1 MGGWSC
7 AYYRRDKR
15 ARAPSVITA
24 IRTEQTRNR
33 HARENDS
40 DAAYS
45 IVSLLLDQ
53 GTPTFLYNQYLS
65 KPRHTLSFRYPS
77 PSAAA
82 YILARGGSLCEACP
96 NPVCRRGVLQP
107 TDSDSGVTHTVSRPT
122 TLLQDGRSFAEC
134 NLYSSYHRVQDLQLP
149 RDQHPRARSI
159 RVRSPSRPRFSPQ
172 FTRKLTRGCQCTN
185 PAKTCPTTPAPD
197 MGIS

>member
-15 ARAPSVITA
+15 SRAPSVITA

-40 DAAYS
+40 NAAYS

-65 KPRHTLSFRYPS
+65 KPRHTHSFRYPS

-82 YILARGGSLCEACP
+82 YILARGGSLYEACP
-96 NPVCRRGVLQP
+96 NPVCRRGLLQP

-134 NLYSSYHRVQDLQLP
+134 NLYYHRVQDLQLP
-149 RDQHPRARSI
+149 RDQHPRARFV

-172 FTRKLTRGCQCTN
+172 FTRKHTRACQCTN
-185 PAKTCPTTPAPD
+185 PAKTCPTTPEPN

>member
-1 MGGWSC
+1 MGGCSC

-15 ARAPSVITA
+15 TRAPSVITA

-45 IVSLLLDQ
+45 ILSLLLDQ

-82 YILARGGSLCEACP
+82 YKLARGGSLCEACP
-96 NPVCRRGVLQP
+96 NPVCRRGLLQP
-107 TDSDSGVTHTVSRPT
+107 TDSDSGVT
-122 TLLQDGRSFAEC
+122 TLCHVRRLSCRTAGRSLNAIYIIIESRISSFLEISTLEHDSSEFAV
-134 NLYSSYHRVQDLQLP
+134 RVALASPHSLRASTRGGASAQTQRKRAPQLP
-149 RDQHPRARSI
+149 
-159 RVRSPSRPRFSPQ
+159 SPIWASHV
-172 FTRKLTRGCQCTN
+172 
-185 PAKTCPTTPAPD
+185 
-197 MGIS
+197 